1 MNIRHECPMSDLS
14 FKVVAPLFLHAP
26 DGQIITIERWSLSG
40 FSIEDMEA
48 ELPEDL
54 RLSIPFQ
61 GVDVQFPIE
70 IRFNKDSDVFEFHN
84 LTVRQRE
91 TLAVFYK
98 GVLSGRM
105 VSTKDIIT
113 SLDTPVDL
121 VPMDETEEEK
131 ATGMAKV
138 KPRILRIIW
147 NVIIYALLSAFL
159 VGVVG
164 QQIWQRLSTIEL
176 DHARFIAPVNSYKA
190 ADAAYVQ
197 KIFVQYGMEVKAGDI
212 LMQMEDPGREALVDA
227 VRTEIKIA
235 EQRLSQASEQLEQH
249 IKRKLEFRAVYLQEF
264 NRLWRPWST
273 ADPRSMYYPP
283 QIEKAWQALRH
294 FDQGRSLHPG
304 GYQDMLNEFQR
315 RVDEYNLNFRRW
327 KRELRNRKSAA
338 DELNV
343 IARADGTV
351 SAVLAVEG
359 SFVNRS
365 DPVVELEDNTPR
377 VAVGW
382 LDDQMVGSVYI
393 GMTASVWYFYKGQ
406 SSFISGKIV
415 NLQAGAD
422 DTQPDKFGMV
432 VTIKADNA
440 GLKNTRKW
448 FRHNAPAKITLKRN
462 LLGSLTKDV
471 GNGGT

>member
-14 FKVVAPLFLHAP
+14 FKVVAPMFLHAP

-40 FSIEDMEA
+40 FSIEGMKD
-48 ELPEDL
+48 ELPEGL

-70 IRFNKDSDVFEFHN
+70 IRYNKDHDLFEFHN

-121 VPMDETEEEK
+121 VPMEETEEEK
-131 ATGMAKV
+131 ASGMAKV
-138 KPRILRIIW
+138 KPRIVRIIW

-176 DHARFIAPVNSYKA
+176 DHARFVAPINRYKA

-197 KIFVQYGMEVKAGDI
+197 KIFVRKGTAVKAGDRLI
-212 LMQMEDPGREALVDA
+212 RMQDPGREALVDA
-227 VRTEIKIA
+227 VRTEINIA
-235 EQRLSQASEQLEQH
+235 EQRLRQASEQHKLH
-249 IKRKLEFRAVYLQEF
+249 IKRKPEFRAVYLQAF
-264 NRLWRPWST
+264 MRLWRPWS
-273 ADPRSMYYPP
+273 AAEPRSMYYPP
-283 QIEKAWQALRH
+283 PIEKTWQALRR

-343 IARADGTV
+343 IARSDGIV
-351 SAVLAVEG
+351 SAVLVVEG
-359 SFVNRS
+359 SFVGRS

-393 GMTASVWYFYKGQ
+393 GMPASIWYFYKGQ
-406 SSFISGKIV
+406 SRSISGKIV
-415 NLQAGAD
+415 NLQAGVD
-422 DTQPDKFGMV
+422 DIQPDKFGMV

-440 GLKNTRKW
+440 GLLNTRKW

-462 LLGSLTKDV
+462 LLGRLTKDV
-471 GNGGT
+471 GDGSP